1 MRSARL
7 QTTNL
12 NRTEHFFDTL
22 LSKEEFKDVERSN
35 TNEAVKHSQVG
46 GGSLSFKMDAKPR
59 FSDPPAPPPQQP
71 LPEKPDVARPHT
83 LDSTSPS
90 LKRSN
95 TERPKSV
102 SNASP
107 DRNEPTSRIIS
118 LVEALAT
125 AHKEIDA
132 QNARMRD
139 LEDLLKKE
147 REAREAAEAKR
158 LELESSTKMNGFV
171 KGGLEG
177 SVIEE
182 AFEPPPEAVAEE
194 ASSSPDAAQ
203 ELSTTAVAVE
213 ASTTKLHE
221 RLELMMIEMRDM
233 KEQME
238 AYRQRAE
245 KAEAERDADRKTL
258 VEMVEK
264 IRSEEQARRSS
275 PTQRGRSCSKAER
288 PAPQSS
294 SDEAG
299 EVVSAE
305 DSSNHKVEASNGKAI
320 GTSIDV
326 VESKN
331 PLPVMLSQPP
341 GPHEHLLYHSTPY
354 ASMLGVVLLGMG
366 LMAYM
371 NSWQKGE
378 R

>member
-7 QTTNL
+7 QTADL
-12 NRTEHFFDTL
+12 NRTEQFFDTL
-22 LSKEEFKDVERSN
+22 LSKEDFKDVEKSSI
-35 TNEAVKHSQVG
+35 NEAIKHPQVN
-46 GGSLSFKMDAKPR
+46 GGSLSFKMDGKPR

-71 LPEKPDVARPHT
+71 LPEKPDITRPHT
-83 LDSTSPS
+83 FDLASPS

-102 SNASP
+102 PNASP
-107 DRNEPTSRIIS
+107 DRHEPTSRIMS

-158 LELESSTKMNGFV
+158 SELESCSKMDGIA
-171 KGGLEG
+171 KEGMEG

-182 AFEPPPEAVAEE
+182 AFEPPTETVTENTEPD
-194 ASSSPDAAQ
+194 SSTTQ

-221 RLELMMIEMRDM
+221 RIELMMIEMRDM

-245 KAEAERDADRKTL
+245 KAEAERDAERKTL
-258 VEMVEK
+258 AEMVEK
-264 IRSEEQARRSS
+264 IRLEEHARRSTS
-275 PTQRGRSCSKAER
+275 TERGRSRSKAKR
-288 PAPQSS
+288 PASK
-294 SDEAG
+294 
-299 EVVSAE
+299 
-305 DSSNHKVEASNGKAI
+305 SSNTREAVLVEDPPNHEIEFANGKVT
-320 GTSIDV
+320 GRSIDA
-326 VESKN
+326 VELKN
-331 PLPVMLSQPP
+331 PLAVALSQPP
-341 GPHEHLLYHSTPY
+341 GAHDRLYHSTPY

-371 NSWQKGE
+371 NSWQKVE